1 MLMKKEKP
9 KKRKLPERNQRAK
22 TNKGKRNG

>member
-22 TNKGKRNG
+22 VNKGKR